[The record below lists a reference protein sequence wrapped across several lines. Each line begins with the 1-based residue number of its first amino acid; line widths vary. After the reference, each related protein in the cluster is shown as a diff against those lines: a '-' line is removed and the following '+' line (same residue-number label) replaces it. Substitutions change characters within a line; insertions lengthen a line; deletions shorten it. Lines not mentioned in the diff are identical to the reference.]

1 MSGKRHWSEC
11 CHDNGVFVRIM
22 VGLAAENAAHKTI
35 MINATY
41 LEAHRTASSLRLK
54 RGRGRQIGR
63 TKGGRNTKLHA
74 VADAKGRPIGFFM
87 FAGQVSDDT
96 GAVGQP
102 AEGRVVARRQGL

>member
-11 CHDNGVFVRIM
+11 SHEHGVFARIM
-22 VGLAAENAAHKTI
+22 VGLAAENAAHKTV

-41 LEAHRTASSLRLK
+41 LKAHRTASSLRLK